1 LLKTINPNHL
11 VPDQLNFAMSI
22 NESPSDD
29 IRITEKDSPHRHLEK
44 KTVEELLF
52 LINEEDQKVALQVKA
67 EIPSIQRLV
76 DQAVRT
82 LEAGGK
88 VFYIGAGTSGRL
100 GILDASECPPTFG
113 VDDDWFI
120 GIIAGG
126 DVAIRR
132 AVEHAEDDM
141 AGAWRDL
148 AAKAAAPGDLVIG
161 IAASGTTPYVLGGV
175 ADSKKNGLFTGCVTC
190 NPASPLPGMVDYP
203 VCVPTGPEFITGSTR
218 MKAGTAQKMVL
229 NMISTATMIR
239 MGRIMDNRMVD
250 MKLSNDK
257 LLDRGVRMIMKSSS
271 MSYEEARSR
280 LVHHGSVR
288 KVLQALGIT

>member
-1 LLKTINPNHL
+1 
-11 VPDQLNFAMSI
+11 MST
-22 NESPSDD
+22 NESPFSDD
-29 IRITEKDSPHRHLEK
+29 SRLTEKDSPHRHLEK
-44 KTVEELLF
+44 KTVEELLL
-52 LINEEDQKVALQVKA
+52 LINEEDQKVAQLVKG

-76 DQAVRT
+76 EQAVRT

-113 VDDDWFI
+113 VDDGWFI

-126 DVAIRR
+126 DGAIRR
-132 AVEHAEDDM
+132 AVEHAEDDTS
-141 AGAWRDL
+141 GAWKDL
-148 AAKAAAPGDLVIG
+148 VANGAGPGDLIVG

-175 ADSKKNGLFTGCVTC
+175 ADGKKNGLFTGCVTC
-190 NPASPLPGMVDYP
+190 NPASPLTGMVDYP

-239 MGRIMDNRMVD
+239 MGRVMDNRMVD

-257 LLDRGVRMIMKSSS
+257 LLDRGVRMIMKSSAL
-271 MSYEEARSR
+271 SYEEARNQ
-280 LVHHGSVR
+280 LMQHGSVR
-288 KVLQALGIT
+288 RVLQNLGVI